1 MVCPYD
7 PDPIELKS
15 QLLTEAHIRHHSFCS
30 GSLRITILKLMRIIL
45 VAQVVY
51 LQIPSAVYGAAMTNR
66 RAYVLSD

>member
-1 MVCPYD
+1 MVCPYE

-15 QLLTEAHIRHHSFCS
+15 QLLTEATSGHHSFCS

-51 LQIPSAVYGAAMTNR
+51 LQIPSAVYGAAITNR
-66 RAYVLSD
+66 KAYVLSD